1 MRGHAAAGLLARW
14 ARRALRRLASARP
27 TRLLA
32 ALLLLILAGCAANQP
47 APPAVPAT
55 PSVPPLRVGVSGHY
69 PPMIFRQADGW
80 GGVEI
85 DLAVRLADR
94 LGRPLE
100 LVSTRRGQLI
110 PALMDGRFDII
121 MSGMTITDARK
132 IRITFSEP
140 YLRSGLYA
148 LLRAEDAQHYR
159 SAGAVIGAQANVGV
173 VVGTTGDT
181 FLQQKMR
188 NATRWGVSK
197 PSAAPFE
204 LGNHRI
210 DLFIHDAP
218 SVMWL
223 ASEHESELVALQDF
237 LNTEYLGWGIR
248 RADSALLAQVNELLA
263 EWKADG
269 TLEQV
274 LRHWLPYQK
283 RFF

>member
-1 MRGHAAAGLLARW
+1 MNWLL
-14 ARRALRRLASARP
+14 S
-27 TRLLA
+27 TV
-32 ALLLLILAGCAANQP
+32 LLLVLVGCAANQP
-47 APPAVPAT
+47 APQAPPQ
-55 PSVPPLRVGVSGHY
+55 PSVSPLRIGVAGHY
-69 PPMIFRQADGW
+69 PPVIFRKADGW
-80 GGVEI
+80 GGIEI
-85 DLAVRLADR
+85 DLAERLAAR

-100 LVSTRRGQLI
+100 VVPTRRDQLI
-110 PALMDGRFDII
+110 PALLNGRFDII

-132 IRITFSEP
+132 IRIDFSEP

-148 LLRAEDAQHYR
+148 LLRADDAQRYR
-159 SAGAVIGAQANVGV
+159 NASDVINANVNVGV

-181 FLQQKMR
+181 FLQTKMR
-188 NATRWGVSK
+188 NAARWGVSK

-223 ASEHESELVALQDF
+223 ASEHESELVALKTF
-237 LNTEYLGWGIR
+237 LDTEYLGWGIR
-248 RADSALLAQVNELLA
+248 RSDSALLAQVNAALA

-269 TLEQV
+269 SLQQV
-274 LRHWLPYQK
+274 LQHWLPYQQ

>member
-1 MRGHAAAGLLARW
+1 MPG
-14 ARRALRRLASARP
+14 RA
-27 TRLLA
+27 A
-32 ALLLLILAGCAANQP
+32 ALLMSGWRRFSRYGLVLLLALLAGCATKEP
-47 APPAVPAT
+47 PPPPAQ
-55 PSVPPLRVGVSGHY
+55 PSVPPLRIGVAGHY
-69 PPMIFRQADGW
+69 PPVVFRQADGW
-80 GGVEI
+80 GGIEI

-100 LVSTRRGQLI
+100 VVPTRRDQLI
-110 PALMDGRFDII
+110 PALLNNRYDII

-132 IRITFSEP
+132 IRIDFSEP

-148 LLRAEDAQHYR
+148 LLRADDAKKYR
-159 SAGAVIGAQANVGV
+159 RAADVINAHANVGV

-181 FLQQKMR
+181 FLQREMR
-188 NATRWGVSK
+188 NAARWGVSK

-223 ASEHESELVALQDF
+223 ASEHESELVALQAF
-237 LNTEYLGWGIR
+237 LDTEYLGWGIR
-248 RADSALLAQVNELLA
+248 RSDSVLLQQVNSVLA

-274 LRHWLPYQK
+274 LKHWLPYQK
-283 RFF
+283 DFF